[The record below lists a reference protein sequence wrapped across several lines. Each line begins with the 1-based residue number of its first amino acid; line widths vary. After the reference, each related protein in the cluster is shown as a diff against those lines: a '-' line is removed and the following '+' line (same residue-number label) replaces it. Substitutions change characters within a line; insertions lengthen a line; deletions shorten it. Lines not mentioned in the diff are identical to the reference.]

1 MSFALKNQKA
11 ARLIFELLAVETINF
26 VVSEGSI
33 AFTEVSYAKAVSYY
47 IRILRAIDN
56 DNVAAASFVPTYAIL
71 SRKILKSIMHDL
83 CIRHTLISSIV

>member
-26 VVSEGSI
+26 VVSEESI

-47 IRILRAIDN
+47 IRILRAIDY
-56 DNVAAASFVPTYAIL
+56 DNVAVATCQVGI
-71 SRKILKSIMHDL
+71 
-83 CIRHTLISSIV
+83 

>member
-47 IRILRAIDN
+47 IRILRAIDY
-56 DNVAAASFVPTYAIL
+56 DNVAADTCQVGI
-71 SRKILKSIMHDL
+71 
-83 CIRHTLISSIV
+83 